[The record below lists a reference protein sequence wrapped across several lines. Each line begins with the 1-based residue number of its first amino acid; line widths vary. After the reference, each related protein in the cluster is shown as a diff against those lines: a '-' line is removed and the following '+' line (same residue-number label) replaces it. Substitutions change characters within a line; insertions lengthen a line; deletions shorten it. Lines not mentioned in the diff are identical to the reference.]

1 MKRTLILSLLFLTAQ
16 TLQMASFR
24 SWLPTFC
31 HEINVRSFLNF
42 NTDISHD
49 DRCSVVRWRNLFQSI
64 LIFISFWIHHITTR
78 YGNNF
83 FFLSLLHSLLLTPRF
98 CDYRHQTSINL
109 PYIYNFY
116 NLNHFQFFF
125 RSGIPFFL
133 IRFFWNWKNNSERM
147 RKIKHVKS
155 DQGKCTFQL

>member
-1 MKRTLILSLLFLTAQ
+1 MFLTAQ

-83 FFLSLLHSLLLTPRF
+83 FFSLSCIHYYSLPDFVIIDIKHR
-98 CDYRHQTSINL
+98 SIFR
-109 PYIYNFY
+109 IYTIFIIWIIFN
-116 NLNHFQFFF
+116 FFF
-125 RSGIPFFL
+125 ALVFPSFL
-133 IRFFWNWKNNSERM
+133 LDSFEIERTT
-147 RKIKHVKS
+147 VKEWE
-155 DQGKCTFQL
+155 K